1 MPNPDRDAPGRALLS
16 LPADDDIHNTNNI
29 KVIQFDISWNYEYR
43 AFESN
48 ISGQEKDTRA
58 AIQRYET
65 DANGIHYD
73 PMLRDVEVE
82 LVESEEVAM
91 PKPTPAQEPV
101 LAGVSSGSST
111 DWI

>member
-1 MPNPDRDAPGRALLS
+1 MLLDAHLS

-48 ISGQEKDTRA
+48 ISGQEK
-58 AIQRYET
+58 IPVQLFQRYET

-82 LVESEEVAM
+82 LVESGRSCNA
-91 PKPTPAQEPV
+91 
-101 LAGVSSGSST
+101 
-111 DWI
+111 